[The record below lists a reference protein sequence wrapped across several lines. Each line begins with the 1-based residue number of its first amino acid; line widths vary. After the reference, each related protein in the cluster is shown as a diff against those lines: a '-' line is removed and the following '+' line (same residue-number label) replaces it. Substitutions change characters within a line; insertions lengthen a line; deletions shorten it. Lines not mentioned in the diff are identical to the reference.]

1 MTTEAILK
9 TIAQTPM
16 TTVQLQS
23 AFSGSTAKPQI
34 ENLLKRL
41 ERKGLVRQSNHRW
54 ELTSVGYTHVAPALD
69 PRPWKPY
76 EPPRVIRRKNSDTSH
91 IPSRF

>member
-16 TTVQLQS
+16 STLHLQS
-23 AFSGSTAKPQI
+23 VFSSSTAKPQI
-34 ENLLKRL
+34 EKLLLRL

-54 ELTSVGYTHVAPALD
+54 ELTSAGYALVPNPN